1 LASLQY
7 KESDEAQRFLTFYP
21 NNSGPG
27 GGEWPY
33 VLVLDPRTGEK
44 LVTWSKFDAG
54 SFPDLVASFLNL
66 QPDFNNGSQKPPS
79 PKRSRPSSPKDND
92 RDIIDAD
99 EDDQLAAA
107 IKASLAESAP
117 KNGGAPA
124 ANHTPP
130 KSNTKAEDEEEYSDL
145 EFTDDESTNMSAA
158 NTPCK
163 AASTATTK
171 DETGQSSEKPKMKQL
186 EDAAAATG
194 TAAVSQSSWEDF
206 LGDPADDK
214 SSIII
219 RFPDGQREA
228 KNIPCSSTFMAIIK
242 YVISRGYPLESYE
255 IVTNFPRRILTDL
268 DETKTLKDL
277 GLHPQETVFVQKR

>member
-1 LASLQY
+1 MRLFICSQQY

-79 PKRSRPSSPKDND
+79 PKRSRPSSPKDNN

-117 KNGGAPA
+117 NNGGAPA

-130 KSNTKAEDEEEYSDL
+130 KVCLFLTPHIQKNVLRFAI
-145 EFTDDESTNMSAA
+145 MSF
-158 NTPCK
+158 
-163 AASTATTK
+163 S
-171 DETGQSSEKPKMKQL
+171 G
-186 EDAAAATG
+186 
-194 TAAVSQSSWEDF
+194 
-206 LGDPADDK
+206 LGK
-214 SSIII
+214 
-219 RFPDGQREA
+219 
-228 KNIPCSSTFMAIIK
+228 
-242 YVISRGYPLESYE
+242 ISL
-255 IVTNFPRRILTDL
+255 I
-268 DETKTLKDL
+268 
-277 GLHPQETVFVQKR
+277 